1 MGLIRELY
9 GKKIFLD
16 TAPLIYFMEEESR
29 FLPLLND
36 LFSPSNKCRFVTS
49 VITLSEVLVM
59 PLREG
64 KTQLAEQY
72 KEILTM
78 SENID
83 ILDINIE
90 IAKEAAKI
98 RADYS
103 IKTPD
108 AIQLATAKYGFVDY
122 FLTNDIRLKTFKG
135 LNIIT
140 LSDFSIK
147 NYE

>member
-1 MGLIRELY
+1 MGLIKQLY
-9 GKKIFLD
+9 GKKIFLN
-16 TAPLIYFMEEESR
+16 TAPLIYFMEEGSR

-36 LFSPSNKCRFVTS
+36 LFSVSNCKFVTS

-64 KTQLAEQY
+64 KIQLAEQY

-78 SENID
+78 SENIY
-83 ILDINIE
+83 ILDINTD
-90 IAKEAAKI
+90 IATEAAKI

-108 AIQLATAKYGFVDY
+108 AIQLAAAKYGIVDY
-122 FLTNDIRLKTFKG
+122 FLTNDLRLKSFKD
-135 LNIIT
+135 LNVIT
-140 LSDFSIK
+140 LSDL
-147 NYE
+147 

>member
-1 MGLIRELY
+1 MGLIKQLY
-9 GKKIFLD
+9 GKKIFLN
-16 TAPLIYFMEEESR
+16 TAPLIYFMEEGSR

-36 LFSPSNKCRFVTS
+36 LFSVSNCKFVTS

-64 KTQLAEQY
+64 KIQLAEQY

-78 SENID
+78 SENIY
-83 ILDINIE
+83 ILDINTD
-90 IAKEAAKI
+90 IATEAAKI

-108 AIQLATAKYGFVDY
+108 AIQLAAA
-122 FLTNDIRLKTFKG
+122 
-135 LNIIT
+135 
-140 LSDFSIK
+140 
-147 NYE
+147 

>member
-16 TAPLIYFMEEESR
+16 TAPLIYFIEEEDY
-29 FLPLLND
+29 FLSLLND

-59 PLREG
+59 PLRGG

-83 ILDINIE
+83 IIDINIE
-90 IAKEAAKI
+90 IAKETAKI

-108 AIQLATAKYGFVDY
+108 AIQLATAKYSFVDY
-122 FLTNDIRLKTFKG
+122 FLTNDIRLKIFKD
-135 LNIIT
+135 LNIMT
-140 LSDFSIK
+140 LSDL
-147 NYE
+147 

>member
-1 MGLIRELY
+1 MGLIKQLY

-16 TAPLIYFMEEESR
+16 TAPLIYFMEEESN
-29 FLPLLND
+29 FISLLND
-36 LFSPSNKCRFVTS
+36 LFSPSNNCRFITS

-78 SENID
+78 SENIH
-83 ILDINIE
+83 ILDINID

-98 RADYS
+98 RASYS
-103 IKTPD
+103 VKTPD
-108 AIQLATAKYGFVDY
+108 AMQLATAKYGVVDY
-122 FLTNDIRLKTFKG
+122 FLTNDLRLKLFKD
-135 LNIIT
+135 LNVIT
-140 LSDFSIK
+140 LSDL
-147 NYE
+147 

>member
-9 GKKIFLD
+9 GRKIFLD
-16 TAPLIYFMEEESR
+16 TAPLIYFMEDENS

-64 KTQLAEQY
+64 RTQLAEQY
-72 KEILTM
+72 NEILTM
-78 SENID
+78 SKSID
-83 ILDINIE
+83 ILDVNIE

-98 RADYS
+98 RANYS

-108 AIQLATAKYGFVDY
+108 AMQLAAAKYSFVDC
-122 FLTNDIRLKTFKG
+122 FLTNDIRLKIFKD
-135 LNIIT
+135 LNIMT
-140 LSDFSIK
+140 LSDL
-147 NYE
+147 